1 MASDTPSESKPPQAD
16 ITVLGQ
22 EDVQNA
28 APAPVPAPAA
38 DPAPAPELT
47 SPSIAERVSVPE
59 TPSSSDASEE
69 GGEWD
74 LLSTKVRQWLAEND
88 LADQWQRL
96 RKPLLLIAGLI
107 AFILVLRIYGGILDA
122 IATVPLA
129 PRLFELVGVIY
140 ATWFATTRLVRSE
153 ERRKISAAVSDLW
166 SSMLGKQST

>member
-166 SSMLGKQST
+166 SSMRGKQST

>member
-1 MASDTPSESKPPQAD
+1 M
-16 ITVLGQ
+16 
-22 EDVQNA
+22 
-28 APAPVPAPAA
+28 
-38 DPAPAPELT
+38 
-47 SPSIAERVSVPE
+47 SVPE

-129 PRLFELVGVIY
+129 PQLFELVGVIY

>member
-28 APAPVPAPAA
+28 DPAPAPAA

-59 TPSSSDASEE
+59 TPSNSDASEE

-166 SSMLGKQST
+166 SSMRGKQST